1 MMYKKQNLPEL
12 TLRGL
17 VLGSIL
23 TIIFTASNVY
33 LGLKVG
39 LTFSSSIP
47 AVVISMA
54 VLSLFKTSNILEN
67 NMIQTQASAAGTL
80 SSVIFVIPG
89 LFMCGYWSEFPLW
102 QTFMIC
108 LCGGGLGVLFTIPLR
123 RTMVVESKLAYPEG
137 RAAAEILKVA
147 NKDQS
152 SKKGKQGIKE
162 IALGSFIAAI
172 FSLLS
177 NGFKLA
183 ASESNFAFIWNK
195 MAFGFSM
202 GYSLALLG
210 AGYLVGLAGA
220 IALFVGMFL
229 AWGIFTPYLS
239 NFEFDSAK
247 NAVDLASSVWSS
259 KVRLIGTGAIA
270 IAALWTLIELLK
282 PVIEGIKEIVKNV
295 KITKAAL
302 WTLIELLK
310 PVIEG
315 IKEIV
320 KNVKI
325 TNQEKNERTNID
337 LSLKSIFILFVLMV
351 VGLFITFYSF
361 VEDAN
366 LSIYYQMLFSFVGTL
381 VSVLIGFFVAAACGY
396 MAGLVGSSSSPIS
409 GIGLIGVIISSI
421 VFLVLGVEL
430 FQDPMLSKF
439 AVALAI
445 FTTSVI
451 LATAAISNDN
461 LQDLKTGHLVGATPW
476 KQQVALLV
484 GCVFGALAIVPV
496 LNLLYQAYGF
506 VGAMPREGM
515 DASSALAAPQANLMS
530 TIAQGIFHHNIEWGY
545 MAFGVF
551 VGILM
556 IIIDKILR
564 RTQKMSLPPLAVGIG
579 IYLPPAVNIP
589 LVIGGILKYIV
600 MQHLTKKYAKN
611 SHKEEKLASCEQRGT
626 LFASGLIVG
635 ESIFGVII
643 AGITVFSVS
652 MGGSEN
658 PLALNLANFHD
669 SELFALIFF
678 VGVVL
683 YFIKRIVKKDA

>member
-17 VLGSIL
+17 ILGSIL

-67 NMIQTQASAAGTL
+67 NMVQTQASAAGTL
-80 SSVIFVIPG
+80 SSVIFVILG

-123 RTMVVESKLAYPEG
+123 RAMVVESKLAYPEG

-152 SKKGKQGIKE
+152 NKKGKQGIKE

-270 IAALWTLIELLK
+270 I
-282 PVIEGIKEIVKNV
+282 
-295 KITKAAL
+295 AAL

-556 IIIDKILR
+556 IIIDKILKG
-564 RTQKMSLPPLAVGIG
+564 TQKMSLPPLAVGIG

>member
-1 MMYKKQNLPEL
+1 MYKKQNLPEL

-17 VLGSIL
+17 ILGSIL

-67 NMIQTQASAAGTL
+67 NMVQTQASAAGTL

-295 KITKAAL
+295 KIT
-302 WTLIELLK
+302 
-310 PVIEG
+310 
-315 IKEIV
+315 
-320 KNVKI
+320 
-325 TNQEKNERTNID
+325 NQEKNERTNID

-484 GCVFGALAIVPV
+484 GCVFGALAMVPV

-556 IIIDKILR
+556 IIIDKILKG
-564 RTQKMSLPPLAVGIG
+564 TQKMSLPPLAVGIG

>member
-1 MMYKKQNLPEL
+1 MQKTYSLPEL

-17 VLGSIL
+17 LLGSIL

-67 NMIQTQASAAGTL
+67 NMVQTQASAAGTL

-123 RTMVVESKLAYPEG
+123 RAMVVESKLAYPEG

-152 SKKGKQGIKE
+152 NKKGKQGIKE

-270 IAALWTLIELLK
+270 I
-282 PVIEGIKEIVKNV
+282 
-295 KITKAAL
+295 AAL

-484 GCVFGALAIVPV
+484 GCVFGAFAIVPV

-669 SELFALIFF
+669 SELFAFIFF

>member
-1 MMYKKQNLPEL
+1 MYKKQNLPEL

-17 VLGSIL
+17 ILGSIL

-67 NMIQTQASAAGTL
+67 NMVQTQASAAGTL

-295 KITKAAL
+295 KIT
-302 WTLIELLK
+302 
-310 PVIEG
+310 
-315 IKEIV
+315 
-320 KNVKI
+320 
-325 TNQEKNERTNID
+325 NQEKNERTNID

-351 VGLFITFYSF
+351 VGLFVTFYSF

-556 IIIDKILR
+556 IIIDKILKG
-564 RTQKMSLPPLAVGIG
+564 TQKMSLPPLAVGIG

>member
-17 VLGSIL
+17 ILGSIL

-67 NMIQTQASAAGTL
+67 NMVQTQASAAGTL

-123 RTMVVESKLAYPEG
+123 RAMVVESKLAYPEG

-152 SKKGKQGIKE
+152 NKKGKQGIKE

-195 MAFGFSM
+195 MVFGFSM

-282 PVIEGIKEIVKNV
+282 PVIEGIKEIVR
-295 KITKAAL
+295 
-302 WTLIELLK
+302 
-310 PVIEG
+310 
-315 IKEIV
+315 
-320 KNVKI
+320 NVKI

-484 GCVFGALAIVPV
+484 GCIFGALAIAPV

-515 DASSALAAPQANLMS
+515 DALSALAAPQANLMS

-551 VGILM
+551 VGILV

-600 MQHLTKKYAKN
+600 IQYLTKKYTKN

-658 PLALNLANFHD
+658 PLALNLTNFHD
-669 SELFALIFF
+669 SKLFALIFF
-678 VGVVL
+678 AGVVL
-683 YFIKRIVKKDA
+683 YFIKRIVRKDA

>member
-1 MMYKKQNLPEL
+1 
-12 TLRGL
+12 LRGL
-17 VLGSIL
+17 ILGSIL

-67 NMIQTQASAAGTL
+67 NMVQTQASAAGTL

-295 KITKAAL
+295 KIT
-302 WTLIELLK
+302 
-310 PVIEG
+310 
-315 IKEIV
+315 
-320 KNVKI
+320 
-325 TNQEKNERTNID
+325 NQEKNERTNID

-361 VEDAN
+361 VEDTN

>member
-67 NMIQTQASAAGTL
+67 NMVQTQASAAGTL

-270 IAALWTLIELLK
+270 I
-282 PVIEGIKEIVKNV
+282 
-295 KITKAAL
+295 AAL

-556 IIIDKILR
+556 IIIDKILKG
-564 RTQKMSLPPLAVGIG
+564 TQKMSLPPLAVGIG

-643 AGITVFSVS
+643 TGITVFSVS

>member
-1 MMYKKQNLPEL
+1 MYKKQNLPEL

-17 VLGSIL
+17 ILGSIL

-67 NMIQTQASAAGTL
+67 NMVQTQASAAGTL

-123 RTMVVESKLAYPEG
+123 RAMVVESKLAYPEG
-137 RAAAEILKVA
+137 RAAVEILKVA

-152 SKKGKQGIKE
+152 NKKGKQGIKE

-270 IAALWTLIELLK
+270 I
-282 PVIEGIKEIVKNV
+282 
-295 KITKAAL
+295 AAL

-515 DASSALAAPQANLMS
+515 DTSSALAAPQANLMS

-589 LVIGGILKYIV
+589 LVIGGILKFIV
-600 MQHLTKKYAKN
+600 MQYLTKKYAKN

>member
-1 MMYKKQNLPEL
+1 MYKKQNLPEL

-17 VLGSIL
+17 ILGSIL

-67 NMIQTQASAAGTL
+67 NMVQTQASAAGTL

-123 RTMVVESKLAYPEG
+123 RAMVVESKLAYPEG

-152 SKKGKQGIKE
+152 NKKGKQGIKE

-270 IAALWTLIELLK
+270 I
-282 PVIEGIKEIVKNV
+282 
-295 KITKAAL
+295 AAL

-515 DASSALAAPQANLMS
+515 DTSSALAAPQANLMS

-589 LVIGGILKYIV
+589 LVIGGILKFIV
-600 MQHLTKKYAKN
+600 MQYLTKKYAKN

-643 AGITVFSVS
+643 AGITVFLVS

>member
-17 VLGSIL
+17 ILGSIL

-67 NMIQTQASAAGTL
+67 NMVQTQASAAGTL

-295 KITKAAL
+295 KIT
-302 WTLIELLK
+302 
-310 PVIEG
+310 
-315 IKEIV
+315 
-320 KNVKI
+320 
-325 TNQEKNERTNID
+325 NQEKNERTNID

-351 VGLFITFYSF
+351 AGLFITFYSF

-556 IIIDKILR
+556 IIIDKILKG
-564 RTQKMSLPPLAVGIG
+564 TQKMSLPPLAVGIG

-652 MGGSEN
+652 MDGSEN

-683 YFIKRIVKKDA
+683 YFIKRIVKKNA

>member
-17 VLGSIL
+17 ILGSIL
-23 TIIFTASNVY
+23 TIIFTVSNVY

-67 NMIQTQASAAGTL
+67 NMVQTQASAAGTL

-270 IAALWTLIELLK
+270 I
-282 PVIEGIKEIVKNV
+282 
-295 KITKAAL
+295 AAL

>member
-67 NMIQTQASAAGTL
+67 NMVQTQASAAGTL

-270 IAALWTLIELLK
+270 IAALWTLIEF
-282 PVIEGIKEIVKNV
+282 
-295 KITKAAL
+295 
-302 WTLIELLK
+302 LK

-556 IIIDKILR
+556 IIIDKILKG
-564 RTQKMSLPPLAVGIG
+564 TQKMSLPPLAVGIG

>member
-1 MMYKKQNLPEL
+1 MYKKQNLPEL

-17 VLGSIL
+17 ILGSIL

-47 AVVISMA
+47 AMVISMA

-67 NMIQTQASAAGTL
+67 NMVQTQASAAGTL

-270 IAALWTLIELLK
+270 I
-282 PVIEGIKEIVKNV
+282 
-295 KITKAAL
+295 AAL

-556 IIIDKILR
+556 IIIDKILKG
-564 RTQKMSLPPLAVGIG
+564 TQKMSLPPLAVGIG

>member
-17 VLGSIL
+17 ILGSIL

-67 NMIQTQASAAGTL
+67 NMVQTQASAAGTL

-295 KITKAAL
+295 KIT
-302 WTLIELLK
+302 
-310 PVIEG
+310 
-315 IKEIV
+315 
-320 KNVKI
+320 
-325 TNQEKNERTNID
+325 NQEKNERTNID

-515 DASSALAAPQANLMS
+515 DTSSALAAPQANLMS

>member
-239 NFEFDSAK
+239 NFEFDSVK

-270 IAALWTLIELLK
+270 I
-282 PVIEGIKEIVKNV
+282 
-295 KITKAAL
+295 AAL

>member
-1 MMYKKQNLPEL
+1 MYKKQNLPEL

-17 VLGSIL
+17 ILGSIL

-67 NMIQTQASAAGTL
+67 NMVQTQASAAGTL

-295 KITKAAL
+295 KIT
-302 WTLIELLK
+302 
-310 PVIEG
+310 
-315 IKEIV
+315 
-320 KNVKI
+320 
-325 TNQEKNERTNID
+325 NQEKNERTNID

-515 DASSALAAPQANLMS
+515 DTSSALAAPQANLMS

-556 IIIDKILR
+556 IIIDKILKG
-564 RTQKMSLPPLAVGIG
+564 TQKMSLPPLAVGIG

>member
-1 MMYKKQNLPEL
+1 YKKQNLPEL

-17 VLGSIL
+17 ILGSIL

-67 NMIQTQASAAGTL
+67 NMVQTQASAAGTL

-295 KITKAAL
+295 KIT
-302 WTLIELLK
+302 
-310 PVIEG
+310 
-315 IKEIV
+315 
-320 KNVKI
+320 
-325 TNQEKNERTNID
+325 NQEKNERTNID

-484 GCVFGALAIVPV
+484 DCVFGALAIVPV

>member
-1 MMYKKQNLPEL
+1 MYKKQNLPEL

-17 VLGSIL
+17 ILGSIL

-67 NMIQTQASAAGTL
+67 NMVQTQASAAGTL

-172 FSLLS
+172 FSLLN

-270 IAALWTLIELLK
+270 I
-282 PVIEGIKEIVKNV
+282 
-295 KITKAAL
+295 AAL

>member
-17 VLGSIL
+17 ILGSIL

-67 NMIQTQASAAGTL
+67 NMVQTQASAAGTL

-295 KITKAAL
+295 KIT
-302 WTLIELLK
+302 
-310 PVIEG
+310 
-315 IKEIV
+315 
-320 KNVKI
+320 
-325 TNQEKNERTNID
+325 NQEKNERTNID

-496 LNLLYQAYGF
+496 LNLLYQVYGF

>member
-1 MMYKKQNLPEL
+1 MYKKQNLPEL

-17 VLGSIL
+17 ILGSIL

-67 NMIQTQASAAGTL
+67 NMVQTQASAAGTL

-152 SKKGKQGIKE
+152 NKKGKQGIKE

-270 IAALWTLIELLK
+270 I
-282 PVIEGIKEIVKNV
+282 
-295 KITKAAL
+295 AAL

-556 IIIDKILR
+556 IIIDKILKG
-564 RTQKMSLPPLAVGIG
+564 TQKMSLPPLAVGIG

>member
-17 VLGSIL
+17 ILGSIL

-67 NMIQTQASAAGTL
+67 NMVQTQASAAGTL

-123 RTMVVESKLAYPEG
+123 RAMVVESKLAYPEG

-152 SKKGKQGIKE
+152 NKKGKQGIKE

-295 KITKAAL
+295 KIT
-302 WTLIELLK
+302 
-310 PVIEG
+310 
-315 IKEIV
+315 
-320 KNVKI
+320 
-325 TNQEKNERTNID
+325 NQEKNERTNID
-337 LSLKSIFILFVLMV
+337 LSLKSIFVLFVLMV
-351 VGLFITFYSF
+351 AGLFITFYSF
-361 VEDAN
+361 VENAN

-445 FTTSVI
+445 FTTGVI

-476 KQQVALLV
+476 KQQVVLLV

-579 IYLPPAVNIP
+579 IYLPPVVNIP
-589 LVIGGILKYIV
+589 LIIGGILKYIV
-600 MQHLTKKYAKN
+600 MQYLTKKYAKN

-658 PLALNLANFHD
+658 PLALNLTNFHD

>member
-17 VLGSIL
+17 ILGSIL

-67 NMIQTQASAAGTL
+67 NMVQTQASAAGTL

-123 RTMVVESKLAYPEG
+123 RAMVVESKLAYPEG

-152 SKKGKQGIKE
+152 NKKGKQGIKE

-270 IAALWTLIELLK
+270 I
-282 PVIEGIKEIVKNV
+282 
-295 KITKAAL
+295 AAL

-600 MQHLTKKYAKN
+600 MQCLTKKYAKN

>member
-17 VLGSIL
+17 ILGSIL

-67 NMIQTQASAAGTL
+67 NMVQTQASAAGTL

-295 KITKAAL
+295 KIT
-302 WTLIELLK
+302 
-310 PVIEG
+310 
-315 IKEIV
+315 
-320 KNVKI
+320 
-325 TNQEKNERTNID
+325 NQEKNERTNID

-496 LNLLYQAYGF
+496 LNLLYQACGF

-556 IIIDKILR
+556 IIIDKILKG
-564 RTQKMSLPPLAVGIG
+564 TQKMSLPPLAVGIG

>member
-17 VLGSIL
+17 ILGSIL

-67 NMIQTQASAAGTL
+67 NMVQTQASAAGTL

-295 KITKAAL
+295 KIT
-302 WTLIELLK
+302 
-310 PVIEG
+310 
-315 IKEIV
+315 
-320 KNVKI
+320 
-325 TNQEKNERTNID
+325 NQEKNERTNID

-430 FQDPMLSKF
+430 FQNPMLSKF

-556 IIIDKILR
+556 IIIDKILKG
-564 RTQKMSLPPLAVGIG
+564 TQKMSLPPLAVGIG
-579 IYLPPAVNIP
+579 IYLPPAINIP

>member
-1 MMYKKQNLPEL
+1 MYKKQNLPEL
-12 TLRGL
+12 NLRGL
-17 VLGSIL
+17 ILGSIL

-67 NMIQTQASAAGTL
+67 NMVQTQASAAGTL

-270 IAALWTLIELLK
+270 I
-282 PVIEGIKEIVKNV
+282 
-295 KITKAAL
+295 AAL

-556 IIIDKILR
+556 IIIDKILKG
-564 RTQKMSLPPLAVGIG
+564 TQKMSLPPLAVGIG
-579 IYLPPAVNIP
+579 IYLPPAINIP

>member
-17 VLGSIL
+17 ILGSIL

-67 NMIQTQASAAGTL
+67 NMVQTQASAAGTL

-239 NFEFDSAK
+239 NCEFDSTK
-247 NAVDLASSVWSS
+247 NAVDLASSVWSF

-270 IAALWTLIELLK
+270 I
-282 PVIEGIKEIVKNV
+282 
-295 KITKAAL
+295 AAL

-556 IIIDKILR
+556 IIIDKILKG
-564 RTQKMSLPPLAVGIG
+564 TQKMSLPPLAVGIG

>member
-67 NMIQTQASAAGTL
+67 NMVQTQASAAGTL

-270 IAALWTLIELLK
+270 I
-282 PVIEGIKEIVKNV
+282 
-295 KITKAAL
+295 AAL

-556 IIIDKILR
+556 IIIDKILKG
-564 RTQKMSLPPLAVGIG
+564 TQKMSLPPLAVGIG
-579 IYLPPAVNIP
+579 IYLPPAINIP

>member
-1 MMYKKQNLPEL
+1 MYKKQNLPEL

-67 NMIQTQASAAGTL
+67 NMVQTQASAAGTL

-152 SKKGKQGIKE
+152 NKKGKQGIKE

-270 IAALWTLIELLK
+270 I
-282 PVIEGIKEIVKNV
+282 
-295 KITKAAL
+295 AAL

-556 IIIDKILR
+556 IIIDKILKG
-564 RTQKMSLPPLAVGIG
+564 TQKMSLPPLAVGIG

>member
-17 VLGSIL
+17 ILGSIL

-67 NMIQTQASAAGTL
+67 NMVQTQASAAGTL

-123 RTMVVESKLAYPEG
+123 RAMVVESKLAYPEG

-152 SKKGKQGIKE
+152 NKKGKQGIKE

-183 ASESNFAFIWNK
+183 ASESSFAFIWNK

-270 IAALWTLIELLK
+270 IAAF
-282 PVIEGIKEIVKNV
+282 
-295 KITKAAL
+295 

-530 TIAQGIFHHNIEWGY
+530 TIAQGIFYHNIEWGY

-564 RTQKMSLPPLAVGIG
+564 RIQKMSLPPLAVGIG

-600 MQHLTKKYAKN
+600 MQYLTKKYTKN

-658 PLALNLANFHD
+658 PLALNLTNFHD
-669 SELFALIFF
+669 SELLALIFF

>member
-17 VLGSIL
+17 ILGSIL

-67 NMIQTQASAAGTL
+67 NMVQTQASAAGTL

-282 PVIEGIKEIVKNV
+282 PVIEGIKK
-295 KITKAAL
+295 
-302 WTLIELLK
+302 
-310 PVIEG
+310 
-315 IKEIV
+315 IV

>member
-17 VLGSIL
+17 ILGSIL

-67 NMIQTQASAAGTL
+67 NMVQTQASAAGTL

-123 RTMVVESKLAYPEG
+123 RAMVVESKLAYPEG

-152 SKKGKQGIKE
+152 NKKGKQGIKE

-177 NGFKLA
+177 NGFKLV

-247 NAVDLASSVWSS
+247 NVVDLASSVWSS

-270 IAALWTLIELLK
+270 I
-282 PVIEGIKEIVKNV
+282 
-295 KITKAAL
+295 AAL

-484 GCVFGALAIVPV
+484 GCVFGALAIAPV

-530 TIAQGIFHHNIEWGY
+530 TIVQGIFHHNIEWGY

-600 MQHLTKKYAKN
+600 MQYLTKKYAKN

-683 YFIKRIVKKDA
+683 YFIKRIVKKMLNFWG

>member
-17 VLGSIL
+17 ILGSIL

-33 LGLKVG
+33 LGLIKVG

-67 NMIQTQASAAGTL
+67 NMVQTQASAAGTL

-270 IAALWTLIELLK
+270 I
-282 PVIEGIKEIVKNV
+282 
-295 KITKAAL
+295 AAL

-556 IIIDKILR
+556 IIIDKILKG
-564 RTQKMSLPPLAVGIG
+564 TQKMSLPPLAVGIG
-579 IYLPPAVNIP
+579 IYLPPAINIP

>member
-17 VLGSIL
+17 ILGSIL

-67 NMIQTQASAAGTL
+67 NMVQTQASAAGTL

-239 NFEFDSAK
+239 NFEFDSVK

-295 KITKAAL
+295 KIT
-302 WTLIELLK
+302 
-310 PVIEG
+310 
-315 IKEIV
+315 
-320 KNVKI
+320 
-325 TNQEKNERTNID
+325 NQEKNERTNID

-351 VGLFITFYSF
+351 AGLFITFYSF

-556 IIIDKILR
+556 IIIDKILKG
-564 RTQKMSLPPLAVGIG
+564 TQKMSLPPLAVGIG

-652 MGGSEN
+652 MDGSEN

>member
-17 VLGSIL
+17 ILGSIL

-67 NMIQTQASAAGTL
+67 NMVQTQASAAGTL

-239 NFEFDSAK
+239 NFKFDSAK

-270 IAALWTLIELLK
+270 I
-282 PVIEGIKEIVKNV
+282 
-295 KITKAAL
+295 AAL

-556 IIIDKILR
+556 IIIDKILKG
-564 RTQKMSLPPLAVGIG
+564 TQKMSLPPLAVGIG

>member
-1 MMYKKQNLPEL
+1 MYKKQNLPEL

-17 VLGSIL
+17 ILGSIL

-67 NMIQTQASAAGTL
+67 NMVQTQASAAGTL

-295 KITKAAL
+295 KIT
-302 WTLIELLK
+302 
-310 PVIEG
+310 
-315 IKEIV
+315 
-320 KNVKI
+320 
-325 TNQEKNERTNID
+325 NQEKNERTNID
-337 LSLKSIFILFVLMV
+337 LSLKSIFILFVLMA

-556 IIIDKILR
+556 IIIDKILKG
-564 RTQKMSLPPLAVGIG
+564 TQKMSLPPLAVGIG

>member
-1 MMYKKQNLPEL
+1 MYKKQNLPEL

-17 VLGSIL
+17 ILGSIL

-67 NMIQTQASAAGTL
+67 NMVQTQASAAGTL

-295 KITKAAL
+295 KIT
-302 WTLIELLK
+302 
-310 PVIEG
+310 
-315 IKEIV
+315 
-320 KNVKI
+320 
-325 TNQEKNERTNID
+325 NQEKNERTNID

-496 LNLLYQAYGF
+496 LNLLYQVYGF

-556 IIIDKILR
+556 IIIDKILKG
-564 RTQKMSLPPLAVGIG
+564 TQKMSLPPLAVGIG

>member
-17 VLGSIL
+17 ILGSIL

-67 NMIQTQASAAGTL
+67 NMVQTQASAAGTL

-270 IAALWTLIELLK
+270 I
-282 PVIEGIKEIVKNV
+282 
-295 KITKAAL
+295 AAL

-556 IIIDKILR
+556 IIIDKILKG
-564 RTQKMSLPPLAVGIG
+564 TQKMSLPPLAVGIG
-579 IYLPPAVNIP
+579 IYLPSAVNIP

>member
-1 MMYKKQNLPEL
+1 MYKKQNLPEL

-17 VLGSIL
+17 ILGSIL

-67 NMIQTQASAAGTL
+67 NMVQTQASAAGTL

-295 KITKAAL
+295 KIT
-302 WTLIELLK
+302 
-310 PVIEG
+310 
-315 IKEIV
+315 
-320 KNVKI
+320 
-325 TNQEKNERTNID
+325 NQEKNERTNID

-351 VGLFITFYSF
+351 AGLFITFYSF

-556 IIIDKILR
+556 IIIDKILKG
-564 RTQKMSLPPLAVGIG
+564 TQKMSLPPLAVGIG

-652 MGGSEN
+652 MDGSEN

-669 SELFALIFF
+669 SELFTLIFF

>member
-17 VLGSIL
+17 ILGSIL

-67 NMIQTQASAAGTL
+67 NMVQTQASAAGTL
-80 SSVIFVIPG
+80 SSVIFVIPE

-270 IAALWTLIELLK
+270 I
-282 PVIEGIKEIVKNV
+282 
-295 KITKAAL
+295 AAL

-556 IIIDKILR
+556 IIIDKILKG
-564 RTQKMSLPPLAVGIG
+564 TQKMSLPPLAVGIG